1 MCNMSWIFCDTS
13 VQKSPVIRDQSGRKY
28 INCWCTFSAD
38 SSQIFWPG
46 YHSETD
52 TLICK
57 VRNWG
62 KVNFQIKFYF
72 GSKLH
77 SALPWH
83 LQVKQF
89 LKKFYEAI
97 VRFHRPLLPLRGQS
111 KAEFVAENRKL
122 KIPKDSLELSWKTS
136 EFNLGGLCLARV
148 RAAPRG
154 LQRGAHSQ
162 ELEGRW
168 HITQWLWKDGSA
180 ALGTTLGTLYLQMTD
195 VSLEDTAEY
204 HCTGSSALE
213 HRLVHGRVAWWQQ
226 LTQSHSPEGWHP
238 VCIPSP
244 QVLLPHF
251 YPFTSVPDLFLWR
264 NATLCRGWGGPVTRI
279 PQRLVPKLRKLEARL
294 FPHLATKPFLPL
306 HERASLLSL
315 QYLLLHLLLLVF
327 FFFFKLEHE
336 RIALSL

>member
-1 MCNMSWIFCDTS
+1 M
-13 VQKSPVIRDQSGRKY
+13 QKSPVIRDQSGRKY
-28 INCWCTFSAD
+28 INCWCTFYAD
-38 SSQIFWPG
+38 SSLIFWPG
-46 YHSETD
+46 YHSETA

-62 KVNFQIKFYF
+62 EVNFQIKFYF

-97 VRFHRPLLPLRGQS
+97 VRFHWSLLSLRGQS

-122 KIPKDSLELSWKTS
+122 KIPRDSQAFLKNLSSIWVGSALFRSEL
-136 EFNLGGLCLARV
+136 LPG
-148 RAAPRG
+148 G
-154 LQRGAHSQ
+154 LQRGARS
-162 ELEGRW
+162 EMADYSVAVEG
-168 HITQWLWKDGSA
+168 WLATSGDNSRDTVPTNDRCEPRGHYW
-180 ALGTTLGTLYLQMTD
+180 
-195 VSLEDTAEY
+195 VSL
-204 HCTGSSALE
+204 
-213 HRLVHGRVAWWQQ
+213 HRVFSPGTRACPRWHGRVAWWQQ

-251 YPFTSVPDLFLWR
+251 YPFASVPDLFLWR

-279 PQRLVPKLRKLEARL
+279 PQRLVPKLRKLKARL
-294 FPHLATKPFLPL
+294 FP
-306 HERASLLSL
+306 
-315 QYLLLHLLLLVF
+315 
-327 FFFFKLEHE
+327 
-336 RIALSL
+336 I